1 MIKLNKE
8 KKYLFPSVNDVSQ
21 RSEFIESIRNS
32 SFERSF
38 HDSNFKK
45 AKRSKRKKEEH
56 REGPCHFQGFR
67 KFLSWSK
74 KGRKNNRDDW
84 SRGASNS
91 RNEVSRFASGK
102 ARSKDL
108 PRDLE
113 SRGGC
118 TRARIL
124 WGCRCSTSARLY
136 DRFIDRERERRER
149 IHIEKKAS
157 EREKRVL
164 ASLARVRSR
173 CESQENVRNGYWSR
187 DEIPSGNIVP
197 FLPFYLNDPSH
208 GGGREGVRPPKS
220 QLAAVW
226 RDTKARYSW
235 LLFLFSRIQF
245 KQIVPSR
252 LLIPTENS
260 SELHPGSR
268 HLKSL
273 SRFPVP
279 PSLRNHEP
287 QPKYLL
293 LYTRILCTRAYLHNL
308 YAA

>member
-1 MIKLNKE
+1 MLANDQNLSNLSEIPASNDPFTIRIL
-8 KKYLFPSVNDVSQ
+8 KKFPKQ
-21 RSEFIESIRNS
+21 RDREE
-32 SFERSF
+32 
-38 HDSNFKK
+38 
-45 AKRSKRKKEEH
+45 KEEH

-67 KFLSWSK
+67 KFLSWNK

-157 EREKRVL
+157 ARKRETSSRLSRKGSISLRIAGKCSKRVL
-164 ASLARVRSR
+164 VPGRDTEWQYRAFSSLLSKRSLAR
-173 CESQENVRNGYWSR
+173 
-187 DEIPSGNIVP
+187 
-197 FLPFYLNDPSH
+197 
-208 GGGREGVRPPKS
+208 GRERGCSTTEIATRCRMTGHGIP
-220 QLAAVW
+220 
-226 RDTKARYSW
+226 KARYSW